1 MPVKDPEQRRQI
13 AKRWYAK
20 HRETH
25 INKVSERKKRLREEL
40 NAYKTTLKCVEC
52 GEAEASCLDFHHK
65 DPATKIGQ
73 PTNMPTNKSWTTRRL
88 IQYLEET
95 CIVLCSNCH
104 RKHHAAER
112 QAKKTRPKAGRKYK
126 GRGTTILSLL
136 GL

>member
-25 INKVSERKKRLREEL
+25 INRVTERKKRLREEL
-40 NAYKTTLKCVEC
+40 NEYKKTLKCVDC
-52 GEAEASCLDFHHK
+52 GEDEPHCLDFHHIDPTTK
-65 DPATKIGQ
+65 DGHPA
-73 PTNMPTNKSWTTRRL
+73 NMPTNKSWTTKRL
-88 IQYLEET
+88 IQYLQET
-95 CIVLCSNCH
+95 CIVLCANCH

-112 QAKKTRPKAGRKYK
+112 REKKTRPKAGKRR